1 MNYYFI
7 IDSHLTNDHAIL
19 FLLKYMMQSVA
30 ITANVLNGFSFTTKR
45 NYKIKENQV

>member
-19 FLLKYMMQSVA
+19 FLLKYMMQSMAV
-30 ITANVLNGFSFTTKR
+30 TAKVVNCFSFTTKR
-45 NYKIKENQV
+45 NHRIKENQD